1 MSWKDII
8 KEFETQEQ
16 YNQRNRESGSNF
28 AEDMADRLPSLAKW
42 PKRFDDLHREY
53 QRVVFEWAEEND
65 DQITRL
71 LKDIKKLA
79 MEDWEKTVAVA
90 VQQIEKYGNDRD
102 KAKLKENKYW
112 MKGTVR
118 GLDELYGRKGE

>member
-1 MSWKDII
+1 MSWQDII
-8 KEFETQEQ
+8 KEFETQGQ

-28 AEDMADRLPSLAKW
+28 AEDMADKLPSLAKW

-112 MKGTVR
+112 IV
-118 GLDELYGRKGE
+118 LFF